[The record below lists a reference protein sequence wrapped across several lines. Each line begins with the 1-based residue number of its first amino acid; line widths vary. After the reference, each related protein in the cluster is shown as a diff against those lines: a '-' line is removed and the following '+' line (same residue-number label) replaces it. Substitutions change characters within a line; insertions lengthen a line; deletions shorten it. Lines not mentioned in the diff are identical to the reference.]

1 VTTPGAIG
9 LMVAVKTADWPNTV
23 GLTVETTVFVVLI
36 GLTAWVTMVS
46 ESPLV
51 KFPSP
56 AYNTLM
62 L

>member
-23 GLTVETTVFVVLI
+23 GLTAETTVFVVLI
-36 GLTAWVTMVS
+36 GLTTWMMVGD
-46 ESPLV
+46 SPSK

-56 AYNTLM
+56 AYNTAM